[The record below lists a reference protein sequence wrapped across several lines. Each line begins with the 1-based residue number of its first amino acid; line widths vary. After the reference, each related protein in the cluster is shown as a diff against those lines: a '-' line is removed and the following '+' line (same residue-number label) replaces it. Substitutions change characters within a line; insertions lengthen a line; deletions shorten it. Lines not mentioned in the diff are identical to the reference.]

1 MNRAPAFQLYADD
14 FLGGTADMSAEEV
27 GAYIR
32 LLCHQWNKGGLPNDP
47 DRLAKMAGL
56 MAVPMAS
63 PSLGYVLA
71 KFQPCA
77 DGQLRN
83 ERLEKVRAE
92 SESYRKNQSE
102 NGKKGT
108 KTRWENSKPNGGAN
122 GGAIATPMANGCPND
137 GSPSPSPKT
146 INRKAF
152 VRPTI
157 EEIKAH
163 CLEIGLPEI
172 EAEKFEAHH
181 EARGWRYRQGPMKS
195 WKGALKTWKHT
206 WDSGAFSFQG
216 AKSPQPAKG
225 GGQATWKKIQDL
237 ENEIKQLEGQLVQHF
252 DRERYPHK
260 VERLNAAKV
269 ELEKLKALP

>member
-63 PSLGYVLA
+63 PSLGYVIA
-71 KFQPCA
+71 KFPPCA

-83 ERLEKVRAE
+83 ERLERVRAE
-92 SESYRKNQSE
+92 SEAYSKKQSE
-102 NGKKGT
+102 NGKKGA
-108 KTRWENSKPNGGAN
+108 KTRWENGKTNGGAN
-122 GGAIATPMANGCPND
+122 GGAIATPMANVCPND

-146 INRKAF
+146 INKKAF

-157 EEIKAH
+157 EEIKAR

-181 EARGWRYRQGPMKS
+181 EARGWRYKQGPMKS
-195 WKGALKTWKHT
+195 WQGALTTWKHNWGT
-206 WDSGAFSFQG
+206 GAFKPQ
-216 AKSPQPAKG
+216 ALQSPKPASNYGQPSYRQQPTKPVETETDRLMRDLIADG
-225 GGQATWKKIQDL
+225 IMRRTADGKI
-237 ENEIKQLEGQLVQHF
+237 EAVPIE
-252 DRERYPHK
+252 
-260 VERLNAAKV
+260 
-269 ELEKLKALP
+269 ELSKTKP

>member
-63 PSLGYVLA
+63 PSLGYVIA
-71 KFQPCA
+71 KFPPCA

-92 SESYRKNQSE
+92 SEAYRQSQSE
-102 NGKKGT
+102 NGKKGA
-108 KTRWENSKPNGGAN
+108 KTRWENGKPNGGAN

-137 GSPSPSPKT
+137 GSPSPSPSPSPKD
-146 INRKAF
+146 NKKRFKE
-152 VRPTI
+152 PSI
-157 EEIKAH
+157 EEVKVRCA
-163 CLEIGLPEI
+163 EIGLPDS
-172 EAEKFEAHH
+172 EAERFWNYHAAKGWVVGNQPMRSWVAALNTWKLNGQKFNQG
-181 EARGWRYRQGPMKS
+181 ARGPFK
-195 WKGALKTWKHT
+195 
-206 WDSGAFSFQG
+206 
-216 AKSPQPAKG
+216 AKSTPTRADGEFCPG
-225 GGQATWKKIQDL
+225 WQD
-237 ENEIKQLEGQLVQHF
+237 KDQKDMT
-252 DRERYPHK
+252 DREI
-260 VERLNAAKV
+260 V
-269 ELEKLKALP
+269 ALAGGL